1 MEKKLI
7 YILNSYSK
15 NSAQHFYQV
24 VHLLETMADQG
35 VDITL
40 VIEKATDIP
49 EVGNKIKIIC
59 QKDNGKI
66 ARVRELSKI
75 LRSLFDEGYRKV
87 FVRIT
92 MPAAII
98 AINIAKKYG
107 AEVYFWQSGDNL
119 TYDKKQPILPRI
131 KWYLTNYSL
140 LVYIRDHVN
149 FFVTGPESMA
159 DYYVKN
165 LKVKREKVLVLYN
178 DIDDKRFESV
188 NEADQKALK
197 EKLGIPIDKKVVL
210 FVHRLTP
217 VKRFSYQIPFLAES
231 EDFRRAN
238 AILIVVGGGPEEN
251 IIYEEYKKS
260 LFKDCIQL
268 IGKVPNAEI
277 MDYYKVADVFIN
289 PSYSEGF
296 PRVVIEAMSSGLP
309 VVATDVGGTRDIMG
323 PEQKKFLVD
332 KDDRTEFRNN
342 VIYLLTHSEVRNK
355 IILENKEHVKR
366 YTTDSV
372 SKMYIE
378 RIFK

>member
-1 MEKKLI
+1 M
-7 YILNSYSK
+7 
-15 NSAQHFYQV
+15 
-24 VHLLETMADQG
+24 
-35 VDITL
+35 
-40 VIEKATDIP
+40 
-49 EVGNKIKIIC
+49 GNKIKIIC

-332 KDDRTEFRNN
+332 KDDRTEFRNK